1 MVHRHAGAALAGEAH
16 RARASS
22 PHLGT
27 EAPSSFGGRHAFC
40 TTFRAARS
48 RAGLTS
54 HALTLKE
61 IAMTLKTLIA
71 AAVAA
76 AFAWPLAAGADDKSS
91 TGASAGS
98 DKSGAGASASTE
110 GKASAG
116 ATKDDGGAEAMFKA
130 LDKNK
135 DGFISKEEAKGTPH
149 DKDFDK
155 LDKNGD
161 GKLSREEH
169 AAAPEHAGKAKSSGA
184 GGSPSV
190 GATSSGSMSSESS
203 SAPSASSPSTSGG
216 ASGSSKGGSKY

>member
-1 MVHRHAGAALAGEAH
+1 
-16 RARASS
+16 
-22 PHLGT
+22 
-27 EAPSSFGGRHAFC
+27 
-40 TTFRAARS
+40 
-48 RAGLTS
+48 
-54 HALTLKE
+54 
-61 IAMTLKTLIA
+61 MTLKTLIA

-98 DKSGAGASASTE
+98 DKSAVKPSTSD
-110 GKASAG
+110 KASAG

-149 DKDFDK
+149 DKDFTK

-169 AAAPEHAGKAKSSGA
+169 AAAPEHAGKAGASA
-184 GGSPSV
+184 GGSTSA
-190 GATSSGSMSSESS
+190 GATSSGSMSSGSS
-203 SAPSASSPSTSGG
+203 AAPSASSPSAPSTSSPSTSSG
-216 ASGSSKGGSKY
+216 ASGGKGSKY